1 MGVAVGIKAMKMIK
15 LCVLFGL
22 LAVTAAYPLAGTS
35 DVELLDESATWSTR
49 DASAEVQAMNDAVK
63 NVKTGSTRL
72 NRNVKFE
79 KKVMQNLDDNEA
91 KANTQAGEV
100 TKLAK
105 EVPKEWTKSSKVD
118 QELKASTVVAGTLMS
133 IKEKLRQEL
142 KDTAGGVEDAKK
154 LQMAKGTRLGEAKDS
169 TLKLARKHAKLWLE
183 GRKLANR
190 ELELEKK
197 EGKASGVAKQQKAQL
212 RAVQGLAKRTMS
224 IEQKEHKA
232 ALKMSKQI
240 DEAGAVLNKWYDAHD
255 TKKAPSSELYKS
267 KAKLG
272 ETWQFTKGP
281 LNDAQHRIE
290 KAAEKSIMEV
300 ANTAKKAM
308 LEAASSNK
316 QTNKTTDK
324 KKTVKKKTVKKKT
337 AKKKTAKK
345 KEGVSFASM
354 KHHVNKVAKDVGLSA
369 GKIAKEQAK

>member
-1 MGVAVGIKAMKMIK
+1 
-15 LCVLFGL
+15 
-22 LAVTAAYPLAGTS
+22 
-35 DVELLDESATWSTR
+35 
-49 DASAEVQAMNDAVK
+49 
-63 NVKTGSTRL
+63 
-72 NRNVKFE
+72 
-79 KKVMQNLDDNEA
+79 
-91 KANTQAGEV
+91 
-100 TKLAK
+100 
-105 EVPKEWTKSSKVD
+105 
-118 QELKASTVVAGTLMS
+118 
-133 IKEKLRQEL
+133 
-142 KDTAGGVEDAKK
+142 
-154 LQMAKGTRLGEAKDS
+154 
-169 TLKLARKHAKLWLE
+169 
-183 GRKLANR
+183 
-190 ELELEKK
+190 
-197 EGKASGVAKQQKAQL
+197 
-212 RAVQGLAKRTMS
+212 
-224 IEQKEHKA
+224 
-232 ALKMSKQI
+232 MSKQI

-324 KKTVKKKTVKKKT
+324 KVVGKKKESSASKKKAKAAAGKKTAKKKTVNKKTVKKKTAKKKTVKKKTVKKKT

-369 GKIAKEQAK
+369 GKIAKEQAKLEKETAAKRRKEHPVQPAA